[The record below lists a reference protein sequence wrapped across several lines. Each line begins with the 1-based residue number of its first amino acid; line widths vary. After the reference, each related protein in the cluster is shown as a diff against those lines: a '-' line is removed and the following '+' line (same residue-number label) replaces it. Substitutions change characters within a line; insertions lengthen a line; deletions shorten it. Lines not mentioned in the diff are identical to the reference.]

1 MRLTAAAVL
10 ALAACAAPDPETP
23 APAAAPAP
31 APAADRIG
39 ANVRV
44 RGSVSYR
51 QRIALPDSALVT
63 VRIVDVS
70 RADAPAEVIGEAHIP
85 TAGRQVPIPFEI
97 AVPAAR
103 VAANHSYAAQA
114 RIEYDG
120 KLRWTPSSS
129 GWTLSPI
136 DRHRRLPLHVHAQA

>member
-10 ALAACAAPDPETP
+10 ALVACAAPEPDTP
-23 APAAAPAP
+23 APAP

-44 RGSVSYR
+44 SGSVSYR

-63 VRIVDVS
+63 V
-70 RADAPAEVIGEAHIP
+70 
-85 TAGRQVPIPFEI
+85 PFEI

-120 KLRWTPSSS
+120 KLRWITTQSYPVLTR
-129 GWTLSPI
+129 GAGNTVELRVDPVA
-136 DRHRRLPLHVHAQA
+136 D

>member
-10 ALAACAAPDPETP
+10 ALAACAAPE
-23 APAAAPAP
+23 
-31 APAADRIG
+31 
-39 ANVRV
+39 
-44 RGSVSYR
+44 
-51 QRIALPDSALVT
+51 PDT
-63 VRIVDVS
+63 
-70 RADAPAEVIGEAHIP
+70 PAEVIGEAHIP

-136 DRHRRLPLHVHAQA
+136 DRHRRLPLHVHARA

>member
-10 ALAACAAPDPETP
+10 ALAACAAPDPDTP
-23 APAAAPAP
+23 APAP

-44 RGSVSYR
+44 SGSVSYR
-51 QRIALPDSALVT
+51 QRIALPDSALVI

-70 RADAPAEVIGEAHIP
+70 RADAPAEVIGEARIP

-103 VAANHSYAAQA
+103 VAASHSYAAQA

-120 KLRWTPSSS
+120 KLRWITTQSYPVLTR
-129 GWTLSPI
+129 GAGNTVELRVDPVA
-136 DRHRRLPLHVHAQA
+136 D

>member
-1 MRLTAAAVL
+1 MRLTAAAVI
-10 ALAACAAPDPETP
+10 ALAACAAPDPDTP
-23 APAAAPAP
+23 APAPAP

-44 RGSVSYR
+44 SGSVSYR

-63 VRIVDVS
+63 V
-70 RADAPAEVIGEAHIP
+70 
-85 TAGRQVPIPFEI
+85 PFEI

-114 RIEYDG
+114 RIGYDG
-120 KLRWTPSSS
+120 KLRWITTQSYPVLTR
-129 GWTLSPI
+129 GAGNTVELRVDPVA
-136 DRHRRLPLHVHAQA
+136 D